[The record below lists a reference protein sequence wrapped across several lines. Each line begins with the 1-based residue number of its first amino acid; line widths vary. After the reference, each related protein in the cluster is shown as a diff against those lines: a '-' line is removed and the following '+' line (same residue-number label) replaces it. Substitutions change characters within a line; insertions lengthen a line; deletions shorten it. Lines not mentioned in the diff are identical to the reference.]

1 MCLSSIETPCWL
13 RDGNLILPDMAQ
25 PWDAGRLR
33 QHGSGPACLLR
44 TYMHISACIHA
55 AQHDDCS
62 ALGQMDISP
71 LVGSVALQPILYHTL
86 SIFPAG
92 TYCKT
97 LGSRCYAQSMQAALI
112 RSGKGCTP
120 QAAWLHTTSY
130 NPWPCGATRQHLN
143 MW

>member
-55 AQHDDCS
+55 AQHYDFLSHYLKGGAEKKSSDT
-62 ALGQMDISP
+62 I
-71 LVGSVALQPILYHTL
+71 LQKL
-86 SIFPAG
+86 
-92 TYCKT
+92 
-97 LGSRCYAQSMQAALI
+97 
-112 RSGKGCTP
+112 
-120 QAAWLHTTSY
+120 
-130 NPWPCGATRQHLN
+130 
-143 MW
+143 